1 MTDTYLVKNYHFPL
15 GHLLPGT
22 FNCSSLPGKYYV
34 NFGLVQRVNSKRL
47 YLMLAIYYNGS
58 G

>member
-34 NFGLVQRVNSKRL
+34 NFRLVQRVNSKRL
-47 YLMLAIYYNGS
+47 YLMFAISYNGS